1 MRLKNSKAML
11 TGMPVFVTGSTGY
24 VGRNVVIG
32 LIEEGAIPHLLV
44 RDGGKRCVPKGP
56 AGCVIHLYDGSIE
69 SVIKAMRD
77 ARPHLVFHLASL
89 FLAEHTA
96 VDVSPLCRSNIE
108 FGMQVCEAM
117 SVTGVDRLVNVG
129 TFWQNYENRDYD
141 PVNLY
146 AATKQAMEEIIRFYV
161 NAVGFSCVTLR
172 LCDTYGPADPRRKLF
187 SVLKEAAVSEKKL
200 SMSPGTQLMDL
211 VHVNDVVKAFLI
223 AGKRLLCSSRSV
235 YEVFA
240 VRSGQPKALH
250 DVVQLFLEL
259 GGLEVDIQWG
269 GRPFRRREFMGEWT
283 TVDVLPDWAPRI
295 PLQKGLKTL
304 FGVAHDKSELGRVAY

>member
-1 MRLKNSKAML
+1 V
-11 TGMPVFVTGSTGY
+11 PVLVTGSTGF
-24 VGRNVVIG
+24 IG
-32 LIEEGAIPHLLV
+32 CNLVMGLLEEGAIPHLLV
-44 RDGGKRCVPKGP
+44 RNAVAKGEPQGSTRCVTHP
-56 AGCVIHLYDGSIE
+56 YDGSIE
-69 SVIKAMRD
+69 SVIQAMRD

-89 FLAEHTA
+89 FLANHTSA
-96 VDVSPLCRSNIE
+96 DVSPLCRSNIE

-117 SVTGVDRLVNVG
+117 SVAGVGRLVNVG
-129 TFWQNYENRDYD
+129 TSWQNYENRDYD

-161 NAVGFSCVTLR
+161 NVGGFSCITLR

-187 SVLKEAAVSEKKL
+187 SILKEAAAGERKL
-200 SMSPGTQLMDL
+200 SMSPGTQLIDL
-211 VHVNDVVKAFLI
+211 VHVNDVVNAFMV
-223 AGKRLLCSSRSV
+223 AGKRLLCSGRSV

-240 VRSGQPKALH
+240 VRSGQPMTVR

-304 FGVAHDKSELGRVAY
+304 FGVSCNKSELECMAL